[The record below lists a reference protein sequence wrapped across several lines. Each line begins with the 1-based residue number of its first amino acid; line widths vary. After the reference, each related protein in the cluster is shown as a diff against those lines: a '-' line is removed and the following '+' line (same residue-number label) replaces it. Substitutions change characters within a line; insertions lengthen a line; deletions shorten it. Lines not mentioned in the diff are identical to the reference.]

1 MLMERCSDGLN
12 GAKDSQINLHVCL
25 KAFILMFGLS
35 GGHQTDEP
43 TAAAQERADHQRD
56 LSHEGKQEPQ
66 HRQLPGQV
74 RGFIFLIC
82 ILSCFS
88 VKISIFK

>member
-1 MLMERCSDGLN
+1 MEPKTR
-12 GAKDSQINLHVCL
+12 INLQVCL
-25 KAFILMFGLS
+25 KAFLLMFDLS

-74 RGFIFLIC
+74 KIYIPIYFLLREYI
-82 ILSCFS
+82 
-88 VKISIFK
+88 

>member
-1 MLMERCSDGLN
+1 MLMEPETLIHRQ
-12 GAKDSQINLHVCL
+12 ACL
-25 KAFILMFGLS
+25 KAFILVGLS

-74 RGFIFLIC
+74 SSLD
-82 ILSCFS
+82 
-88 VKISIFK
+88 

>member
-1 MLMERCSDGLN
+1 MLRDGPN
-12 GAKDSQINLHVCL
+12 GAEDSRINLQVCL

-74 RGFIFLIC
+74 RGMGGNNLPNQY
-82 ILSCFS
+82 FS
-88 VKISIFK
+88 

>member
-1 MLMERCSDGLN
+1 MLRDRPN
-12 GAKDSQINLHVCL
+12 GAKDSRINLQSCL

-74 RGFIFLIC
+74 K
-82 ILSCFS
+82 SFS
-88 VKISIFK
+88 